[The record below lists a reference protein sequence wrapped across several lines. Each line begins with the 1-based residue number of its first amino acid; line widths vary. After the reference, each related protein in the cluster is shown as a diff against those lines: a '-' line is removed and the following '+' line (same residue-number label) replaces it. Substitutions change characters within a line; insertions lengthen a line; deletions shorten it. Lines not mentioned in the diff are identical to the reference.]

1 MNTYRILRS
10 RQSLIQPG
18 STVTWWERSHR
29 MIGIVIRREHDHFL
43 IEDHTGY
50 HYRILHEKVESLT
63 ARQLKR

>member
-1 MNTYRILRS
+1 
-10 RQSLIQPG
+10 
-18 STVTWWERSHR
+18 